1 MLYSPVKWQD
11 FAIALHEAMNGNAT
25 KLKDLHVS
33 PSLSALNDPATGMKG
48 ETDNVF
54 GVPMGETN
62 AQTPILCS
70 DEEPVTKWQLE
81 DFLNVA
87 EDVSAG
93 GACLISTL
101 TPCSFASG
109 ASLAT
114 NGPRS

>member
-48 ETDNVF
+48 ETENAF

-70 DEEPVTKWQLE
+70 DEEPVAKWQLE
-81 DFLNVA
+81 DFLDVA
-87 EDVSAG
+87 EDVSTRRPPNV
-93 GACLISTL
+93 L
-101 TPCSFASG
+101 
-109 ASLAT
+109 
-114 NGPRS
+114 R